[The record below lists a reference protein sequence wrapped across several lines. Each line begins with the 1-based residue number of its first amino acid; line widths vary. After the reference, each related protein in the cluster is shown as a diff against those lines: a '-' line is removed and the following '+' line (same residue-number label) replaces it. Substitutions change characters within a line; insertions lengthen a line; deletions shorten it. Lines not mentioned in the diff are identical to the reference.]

1 MSNSVAAMNAALL
14 QQQLNIILKPHG
26 HGGGHAPAGQKFS
39 DLAQVQIGIPFVP
52 PNAPRATT
60 PLVAR
65 HSEKTGSHATKRM
78 NAGMTPRRPRGD
90 RGDISPTSTSPFN
103 ACPAIR

>member
-60 PLVAR
+60 PLVAKQAQR
-65 HSEKTGSHATKRM
+65 KDRKSRDQADERRDDAQ
-78 NAGMTPRRPRGD
+78 TPARRSRGHFSYVD
-90 RGDISPTSTSPFN
+90 VTV
-103 ACPAIR
+103 